1 MFLFYGWARRSE
13 RLEESVPLNRGKNL
27 SVLGAFGAEGML
39 AQTRKIGAMKRVDV
53 GAHASVMQVER
64 FLEFEL
70 LPKLPAGTVL
80 VLDNAKIHKGGRIKE
95 IVEAAGCSL
104 LYLSPYTFAHL
115 QIHRIFLPSSLPGDL
130 ARLCRGGGL
139 SSLSGACV
147 PVTRRHERKQ
157 LRTLSTLCQRT
168 LRKPGLANADTV

>member
-39 AQTRKIGAMKRVDV
+39 AQTRKIGAMKRVD
-53 GAHASVMQVER
+53 VER

-130 ARLCRGGGL
+130 ARLCRGDGL
-139 SSLSGACV
+139 SSMSGACV